1 MLAASGVDP
10 WGDVVPD
17 WNIAEVWEVVAEIQP
32 DAIAQ
37 VQGDRRTTWADFD
50 RRADGVAK
58 ALLDLGVE
66 HQDKVAQYLYN
77 CPEYLESLYGTW
89 KAGLVPV
96 NTNYRYTE
104 DELLYLWDNADAV
117 AVVFSGDFTARIEAL
132 RDRLPKVRL
141 WLWVDDGASP
151 CPAWATPYEDA
162 ATSATERTVPPWGRS
177 PDDLYMLYTG
187 GTTGMPKGVMWRQD
201 DIFSLL
207 NSGGIGGYEPGGGL
221 DGVREKL
228 RTEGPG
234 MKGVPA
240 CPLMHGTGALISFGL
255 LQSGGCIVLL
265 EERSFD
271 AEELF
276 DVVQREAVNA
286 TVIVGDV
293 FAKPMVRAL
302 EANEGRWDLS
312 SIVFIYSSGVMWSE
326 PVKEALLRHN
336 PKMMLVDALG
346 SSEAIGMGT
355 SVSAGDDAAGTAS
368 FSLGPN
374 AVVIGDGNR
383 LVEPGSGEIGRV
395 GIKGRVPVGYYKDPE
410 KTAATFPEIDGVRY
424 SIPGDHATVD
434 ADGTIQLL
442 GRGSVV
448 INTGGEKVFPE
459 EVEEVLKTHASVRDA
474 VAVGIPD
481 ERFGEAVTAIVE
493 LEPDA
498 VLDEPSVIAH
508 VKQSLAGYKAPKR
521 VLQVDTIGR
530 AANGKVDYKRLK
542 TEAVEALGI
551 AG

>member
-1 MLAASGVDP
+1 
-10 WGDVVPD
+10 VPG
-17 WNIAEVWEVVAEIQP
+17 WNIAEVWEVVAEVLP
-32 DAIAQ
+32 DAPAQ
-37 VQGDRRTTWADFD
+37 VQGERRTTWAQFD

-58 ALLDLGVE
+58 ALLAAGAA

-104 DELLYLWDNADAV
+104 DELLYLWDNADAF
-117 AVVFSGDFTARIEAL
+117 AVVFSSEFTGRIEAI

-141 WLWVDDGASP
+141 WLWVDDGSGP
-151 CPAWATPYEDA
+151 CPGWATPYEDVA
-162 ATSATERTVPPWGRS
+162 SSATERTVPPWGRS

-207 NSGGIGGYEPGGGL
+207 NSAGIGGYPPDGGL
-221 DGVREKL
+221 EGVRAQL
-228 RTEGPG
+228 QTVGPG
-234 MKGVPA
+234 MSGVPA

-255 LQSGGCIVLL
+255 LSTGGCIVLL
-265 EERSFD
+265 EERSFK

-276 DVVQREAVNA
+276 DVVEREKVGAV
-286 TVIVGDV
+286 VIVGDV

-302 EANEGRWDLS
+302 DADEGRWDIS

-326 PVKEALLRHN
+326 SVKEALLRHH

-355 SVSAGDDAAGTAS
+355 SVSAGEDAAGTAS

-395 GIKGRVPVGYYKDPE
+395 GIRGRVPVGYYKDPE
-410 KTAATFPEIDGVRY
+410 KSAATFPEIDGVRY
-424 SIPGDHATVD
+424 SIPGDHATID

-459 EVEEVLKTHASVRDA
+459 EVEEALKTHATVRDA

-481 ERFGEAVTAIVE
+481 ERFGEAVTAVVE
-493 LEPDA
+493 LEPGA
-498 VLDEPSVIAH
+498 TLDEEAVIAH

-530 AANGKVDYKRLK
+530 AANGKVDYRRLK
-542 TEAVEALGI
+542 GDAVEALGI